1 MEKAGDQAAPT
12 VSGRSQPWYAPTGPI
27 AEWSAVALFALFA
40 TAMMVYPVLRAF
52 SMVQISY
59 NEG

>member
-1 MEKAGDQAAPT
+1 MIRASLLAPSLF
-12 VSGRSQPWYAPTGPI
+12 VS
-27 AEWSAVALFALFA
+27 ALFA
-40 TAMMVYPVLRAF
+40 TALMVYPVLRAF